1 MKKKII
7 FIIILLFILLSI
19 IIYFSF
25 NNISKLDSNIDKN
38 LEAATSPLSLT
49 ASKSSITNQIDLSW
63 TIENSANYM
72 YRCFQSIGGSSFQS
86 ISSTDFSDGSYIKV
100 LNVYPNTG
108 NNLKSWMETNG
119 YGKGI
124 MQVTP
129 VSISNFNSNPTSYL
143 KDSNGNWIY
152 DVIVFGFWDSNN
164 SCDLS
169 STSASLVESYILT
182 GRGVIFGHDTVS
194 TYCGHPYFAS
204 LAKYIN
210 MTTNNSYTY
219 APTTSI
225 TLSRK
230 GIFTTFPWNIG
241 VVGTI
246 LNIPSTHDVDQAANG
261 DIWVTLN
268 NGISGNRNFYLTTYN
283 NCAMIQTGHS
293 SGAATDDEQKILANL
308 IFYMKQLTAKNALSD
323 YSALDNGLPNSI
335 NDLNVSYI
343 DNQKAQI
350 NFTAVTDTGTDYSY
364 YVQAISKLDNSVTTS
379 NTVTQSSG
387 SGVLGYSYIINSS
400 STANS
405 SEIDSTP
412 ESSTPNFSIDLTN
425 NINWFEDVY
434 LHISSVDKAGNVSS
448 PSNIK
453 LTPQDNIIFSYTKTM
468 SNNSKTNLVG
478 AISSK
483 GITNITLPSLKDSN
497 SQIDLNVSGK
507 NRLSLDYPISS
518 DTTVIATVTL
528 SDGTKINKEV
538 SLKK

>member
-7 FIIILLFILLSI
+7 FILIFLTILILFLN
-19 IIYFSF
+19 F
-25 NNISKLDSNIDKN
+25 NKINTLTSEVDNN
-38 LEAATSPLSLT
+38 LNAATSPLALT
-49 ASKSSITNQIDLSW
+49 ASKSSVTNQIDLSW

-169 STSASLVESYILT
+169 STSASLVESYIQT

-194 TYCGHPYFAS
+194 ITCGHPYFAS

-323 YSALDNGLPNSI
+323 YSALDNGVPNSI
-335 NDLNVSYI
+335 NDLNVSYT

-400 STANS
+400 STANA

-434 LHISSVDKAGNVSS
+434 LHISSVDKAGNVSA

-497 SQIDLNVSGK
+497 TQIDLNVSSK
-507 NRLSLDYPISS
+507 NKISVDYPISS

>member
-7 FIIILLFILLSI
+7 FILIFLTILILFLN
-19 IIYFSF
+19 F
-25 NNISKLDSNIDKN
+25 NKINTLTSEVDNN
-38 LEAATSPLSLT
+38 LNAATSPLALT
-49 ASKSSITNQIDLSW
+49 ASKSSVTNQIDLSW

-169 STSASLVESYILT
+169 STSASLVESYIQT

-194 TYCGHPYFAS
+194 ITCGHPYFAS

-323 YSALDNGLPNSI
+323 YSALDNGVPNSI
-335 NDLNVSYI
+335 NDLNVSYT

-400 STANS
+400 STANA

-434 LHISSVDKAGNVSS
+434 LHISSVDKAGNVSA

-497 SQIDLNVSGK
+497 SQIDLNVSSK
-507 NRLSLDYPISS
+507 NKISVDYPISS